1 MKTYAYGFPRLGK
14 QREFKRLI
22 EGYWAGKVTQEE
34 LLSESK
40 NSTRRERRPTADL

>member
-22 EGYWAGKVTQEE
+22 EGYWSQRVTEEE
-34 LLSESK
+34 LLTGIKEVN
-40 NSTRRERRPTADL
+40 NS